1 MRMIISNDSLGGI
14 QMKVY
19 AVELCYHDEM
29 TELEVDGPFIEK
41 LIVKIFPT
49 KEKAEN
55 WIEGNFIHY
64 VKNDSTFCDFKI
76 AEKEVEDEKVVKD
89 ATLGEGYCINATVD
103 ANLEKVRIHG
113 FSKYTDLFTSY
124 AYCDFMNKSFQIS
137 CRLPGN
143 LKTRSEVIDFL
154 KAKAR
159 EINK

>member
-1 MRMIISNDSLGGI
+1 
-14 QMKVY
+14 MKVY
-19 AVELCYHDEM
+19 AVEMCYHDEM

-41 LIVKIFPT
+41 MIIKIFLT
-49 KEKAEN
+49 KEKAER
-55 WIEGNFIHY
+55 WIEENFIHY

-76 AEKEVEDEKVVKD
+76 AEKEVGDEEVVKD
-89 ATLGEGYCINATVD
+89 ATLGEGYCIDATVD

-113 FSKYTDLFTSY
+113 FSKYTDFTAY
-124 AYCDFMNKSFQIS
+124 AYRDFMDKSFRIS

-143 LKTRSEVIDFL
+143 LKSRTEVIDFL